1 MPRKRHSA
9 EEIVAKLRQAG
20 GQGVEIPN
28 TMNLPETLALA
39 FNNGRSIRPSRSVWR
54 KLNKAGV
61 KFT

>member
-9 EEIVAKLRQAG
+9 EEIVAKQRQVG
-20 GQGVEIPN
+20 GQGVEVPN

-39 FNNGRSIRPSRSVWR
+39 FNNGRSIRPCRSVWR